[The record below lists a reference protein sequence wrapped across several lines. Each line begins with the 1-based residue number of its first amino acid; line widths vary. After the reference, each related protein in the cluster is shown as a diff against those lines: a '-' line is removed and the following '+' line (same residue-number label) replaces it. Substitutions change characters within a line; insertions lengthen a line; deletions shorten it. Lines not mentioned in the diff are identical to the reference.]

1 MSAAQWK
8 LLEGACTNLKHIK
21 ETVKALEGEKEPT
34 INKVL
39 ERLYVNHQILD
50 DFITDSRNVRCKYE
64 ITFARKLKQL
74 LEERFPNKGLT
85 VNLGDQQTIWTLNI
99 RVCIYWRV
107 DFWRKH

>member
-21 ETVKALEGEKEPT
+21 DTVKALEGEKEPT

-50 DFITDSRNVRCKYE
+50 DFITDSRNVRCKYG
-64 ITFARKLKQL
+64 ITFARKLK
-74 LEERFPNKGLT
+74 
-85 VNLGDQQTIWTLNI
+85 
-99 RVCIYWRV
+99 
-107 DFWRKH
+107 